1 MMDLVKINKLK
12 LGMLK
17 QDRMD
22 PASINQPSHGY
33 VEGENILI
41 FLGIDVLENLLS
53 YLLKVFTHGRL
64 AEGKG
69 RL

>member
-1 MMDLVKINKLK
+1 
-12 LGMLK
+12 MLK

-33 VEGENILI
+33 AEGASILI
-41 FLGIDVLENLLS
+41 FLGIHVLQNLLS
-53 YLLKVFTHGRL
+53 YLLHVNTHGRL

-69 RL
+69 RLG